1 MSPSALLPPNVETNC
16 ELGALGALGALEL
29 RANEAN
35 EPNEA
40 NEQFRTMP
48 WWLTPPGLIALIPLP
63 ALLIAIAVSPGSY
76 RKLWRV
82 EKIIDGETAWL
93 FLLGILA
100 FTIGTFAPRRLGR
113 LGRPSRKQVHGSHR
127 WPNFSPTQLDRLQI
141 AHKRCLTITLVGYAI
156 YLGIAVLKAGPSTYV
171 HVLLS
176 GDNYD
181 GALKDLT
188 PSIPGVTTLSQVGV
202 IVAVMSELLY
212 RITRETSYRRWLLLL
227 IGLAA
232 FRSFFYTERLA
243 TIEVVVPV
251 LVLGAMYVWRNGTA
265 KQRRQLILAPL
276 LALPLLIGVFGVFEH
291 SRSWVFYRQYSN
303 DSYPEFVGKRL
314 AGYYATSFNNG
325 ALLTKQYNENFMR
338 MPFFTA
344 DAIWSAPIIGQLHAY
359 KAITGEEGLERW
371 DRILSEHANPEF
383 NSPCGIA
390 GPFVDYG
397 RVGGLIFL
405 GLLGLTVGFL
415 WRRFDGATPMGLLL
429 YPIAVVAVSELPR
442 YGYLT
447 AGRATPALLFGV
459 VTAVW
464 MQRAPK

>member
-1 MSPSALLPPNVETNC
+1 VSSKVLLSRKIVFSEDALSDAREPK
-16 ELGALGALGALEL
+16 
-29 RANEAN
+29 RAS
-35 EPNEA
+35 
-40 NEQFRTMP
+40 MP

-63 ALLIAIAVSPGSY
+63 ALLIAVAVSPASY

-82 EKIIDGETAWL
+82 EKIINGEIAWL

-100 FTIGTFAPRRLGR
+100 FTIGSFAPRR
-113 LGRPSRKQVHGSHR
+113 HR
-127 WPNFSPTQLDRLQI
+127 QKPAAGAPWPNFSPTQIDRLRI
-141 AHKRCLTITLVGYAI
+141 AQKRCLTVTLVGYAI
-156 YLGIAVLKAGPSTYV
+156 YLGIAMLKAGPLTYV
-171 HVLLS
+171 HVLVS

-181 GALKDLT
+181 GTLKDLA

-202 IVAVMSELLY
+202 IAAVMSELLY
-212 RITRETSYRRWLLLL
+212 RMTREKSYRRWLFLL

-251 LVLGAMYVWRNGTA
+251 LVLSAMYVWRNGTA
-265 KQRRQLILAPL
+265 KQRRQLVLAPL
-276 LALPLLIGVFGVFEH
+276 LALPLLIGLFGIFEH
-291 SRSWVFYRQYSN
+291 SRSWVFYRQYSS

-325 ALLTKQYNENFMR
+325 ALLTKQYNENFAR

-344 DAIWSAPIIGQLHAY
+344 DAVWNAPVVGQVHAY

-371 DRILSEHANPEF
+371 DRILAEYANPEF

>member
-1 MSPSALLPPNVETNC
+1 MSPFALVSRNIETNI
-16 ELGALGALGALEL
+16 EPVALEPGALEPGEL
-29 RANEAN
+29 QVQHRS
-35 EPNEA
+35 
-40 NEQFRTMP
+40 MP

-63 ALLIAIAVSPGSY
+63 ALLIAIAVSPASY

-93 FLLGILA
+93 FLLGIVA
-100 FTIGTFAPRRLGR
+100 FTIGTFAPRRLDR
-113 LGRPSRKQVHGSHR
+113 RPRKQVTGSQP
-127 WPNFSPTQLDRLQI
+127 WPNLSPTQLDRLRI

-156 YLGIAVLKAGPSTYV
+156 YLGIAVLKAGPLTYV

-212 RITRETSYRRWLLLL
+212 RMTREKSYRRWLFLL

-265 KQRRQLILAPL
+265 KQRRQLVLAPL

-325 ALLTKQYNENFMR
+325 ALLTKQYNENFTR

-344 DAIWSAPIIGQLHAY
+344 DAVWSAPVIGQVHAY
-359 KAITGEEGLERW
+359 KTITGEEGLERW

-415 WRRFDGATPMGLLL
+415 WRRFDGATPIGLLL

>member
-1 MSPSALLPPNVETNC
+1 MSPSAILNRRGETTTGSGELPISDSHD
-16 ELGALGALGALEL
+16 
-29 RANEAN
+29 RD
-35 EPNEA
+35 
-40 NEQFRTMP
+40 EQRRNGMP
-48 WWLTPPGLIALIPLP
+48 WWLTPPGLVALIPLP
-63 ALLIAIAVSPGSY
+63 ALLIAIAVSPASY
-76 RKLWRV
+76 RKLWKV
-82 EKIIDGETAWL
+82 EKIINGEIAWL

-100 FTIGTFAPRRLGR
+100 FTIGAFAPRKLARTKAQSGAQ
-113 LGRPSRKQVHGSHR
+113 P
-127 WPNFSPTQLDRLQI
+127 WPNFSTTQLERLRI
-141 AHKRCLTITLVGYAI
+141 AHQRCLTITLVGYAI
-156 YLGIAVLKAGPSTYV
+156 YLGLAVLRAGPLNYV

-212 RITRETSYRRWLLLL
+212 RMTREKSYRRWLFLL

-251 LVLGAMYVWRNGTA
+251 LVLGAMYVWRNGTR
-265 KQRRQLILAPL
+265 KQRRQLVIAPL
-276 LALPLLIGVFGVFEH
+276 LALPLLIGAFGIFEH
-291 SRSWVFYRQYSN
+291 SRSWVFYREISN

-325 ALLTKQYNENFMR
+325 ALLTKQYNENFTR
-338 MPFFTA
+338 MPFFTT
-344 DAIWSAPIIGQLHAY
+344 DAIWNAPVIGQVHAY
-359 KAITGEEGLERW
+359 KAITGEEGLARW
-371 DRILSEHANPEF
+371 DRILAEYANPEF

-415 WRRFDGATPMGLLL
+415 WRRFDGATPLGLLV

-459 VTAVW
+459 ITAVW
-464 MQRAPK
+464 MQRAAK